1 MGDLSDQSKSRQDVF
16 VSSENRAKS
25 HEELQERFQKKLEEI
40 RSKKHQGNSDKLK
53 AKLSKSM
60 KKAEK
65 KKREKEAM
73 KQTLIKA
80 GKHSGNLNKP
90 KLENNFEGV
99 RAKDESKKNGE
110 HKIV

>member
-1 MGDLSDQSKSRQDVF
+1 M
-16 VSSENRAKS
+16 SSENRAKS

-40 RSKKHQGNSDKLK
+40 RSKKHQGNSVSNKNYLHISLLKFLLIVLSRKIFFQDKLK

-80 GKHSGNLNKP
+80 GKHSGNLNKVSI
-90 KLENNFEGV
+90 KEN
-99 RAKDESKKNGE
+99 
-110 HKIV
+110 